1 MIKLIAIII
10 LFIPPVCFSQAVLS
24 TEQQTGF
31 ESISSEE
38 IFSNISFLASDS
50 LKGRATGSDEN
61 LIAGMFIA
69 RKFYD
74 YGLEPINST
83 ASKYPHKEELLNE
96 SLDIKNSNIYNGYF
110 QKFNLKKSSLSNRN
124 YLSINEKR
132 NETEKTIN
140 YDFGIDFLL
149 QYNSAKNIK
158 VTATLVFVG
167 YGIVDEAN
175 GYNDYKNSDGF
186 IIDVRNKIVVIV
198 DGYPQENDTTSIF
211 NKKRKAA
218 YINPRTK
225 SEAALERGALAV
237 ILISSPIKT
246 DPPISIKYEKLTN
259 SFEREFFHLPE
270 LERESLP
277 VIYASKSFTSE
288 LFNNT
293 GIKLLEKIKHI
304 DSTLTPASF
313 TIENKSVSFEINFD
327 QSLVPTQNVLG
338 FIEGSDPEL
347 KEEVVVIGAH
357 YDHIGLG
364 NYGAMDSSQKG
375 EIHNGADDNASG
387 TCGLIELAEAFS
399 KAKPKRSV
407 LFIAFSAE
415 ENGILGSRYYAY
427 VQPVKPLDKTVAMLN
442 LDMIGRNEPELLWI
456 GGAFYG
462 DDIKSIV
469 EEANENIGFELL
481 YNVGLLN
488 FASDQGPF
496 LKKEIPS
503 IFFFAGLHDDY
514 HTPGDDIEKLDIK
527 KIEKVS
533 KLAYLTGRII
543 GDTKIYPKYRALSMD
558 EKTALVKE
566 SLERQRKIRIET
578 EKTTIN

>member
-10 LFIPPVCFSQAVLS
+10 LFISPVCFSQTVLS
-24 TEQQTGF
+24 DEQQTGF
-31 ESISSEE
+31 ESISSRE
-38 IFSNISFLASDS
+38 ILNNITFLASDS

-61 LIAGMFIA
+61 LVAAMFIA
-69 RKFYD
+69 REFYRYD
-74 YGLEPINST
+74 LEPVSPVLKK
-83 ASKYPHKEELLNE
+83 SLLKKEILSENLE
-96 SLDIKNSNIYNGYF
+96 VKNSNIYEEYF

-158 VTATLVFVG
+158 VTAPLVFVG
-167 YGIVDEAN
+167 YGIIDGPEN
-175 GYNDYKNSDGF
+175 YDDYKNSNGSTL
-186 IIDVRNKIVVIV
+186 DVKDKIVVIV

-211 NKKRKAA
+211 NKKRNAA

-225 SEAALERGALAV
+225 SETALERGAIAV
-237 ILISSPIKT
+237 IIISSPLKS
-246 DPPISIKYEKLTN
+246 DPPLNIKYEKIQN

-277 VIYASKSFTSE
+277 VIYASKSFTAE

-357 YDHIGLG
+357 YDHVGLG
-364 NYGAMDSSQKG
+364 NYGAMNSSQKG

-387 TCGLIELAEAFS
+387 TCGVIELAEAFS
-399 KAKPKRSV
+399 KAKPKRSL

-415 ENGILGSRYYAY
+415 ENGILGSRYYVY
-427 VQPVKPLDKTVAMLN
+427 VQPLKPLGKTVAMIN

-514 HTPGDDIEKLDIK
+514 HTPGDDVEKVDVK